1 MKRII
6 GLLLLV
12 ALSASVFGCAPGAKK
27 DDKIVLKMWVM
38 PNSLEPVKDLEDV
51 LQPFLLKHP
60 NLEIKITAVDWGA
73 AWPKITTAA
82 TSGDVPDIV
91 QLGSTWVGTISSMN
105 ALYDMK
111 DKIGELGGADAFV
124 PAAWQS
130 SGIEGSNTVTA
141 LPWIVDARAIFY
153 RTDIFARLGL
163 TSKDLETWDGF
174 DKALAKI
181 KAANLTVDGKLV
193 APLGISGKNDWNV
206 VHSLA
211 PWIWGAGGD
220 FVGPDRKTSV
230 LSSEAVLN
238 GLKFYIS
245 FVKKGYVPIDYLEQ
259 NTAQI
264 SSRFN
269 GGECAVYFD
278 GPYEVKNLT
287 TPLSEGGAYG
297 SVTSKNFGV
306 VPYPR
311 GPKGRFTF
319 VGGSNLAIFKASKN
333 KEAAWEVLKY
343 LMTYNAQ
350 VSYSKYSGFLPSKK
364 DAFDHPY
371 FSADPRRRIFKEA
384 LQYGKIYPVIPQWGL
399 LEPILTRRFGI
410 MWDYVTKG
418 DAYDINDITAQLKTA
433 NEEANTIL
441 RQ

>member
-1 MKRII
+1 MKRIFS
-6 GLLLLV
+6 LLLLIV
-12 ALSASVFGCAPGAKK
+12 IAFAAFGCAPGPKK
-27 DDKIVLKMWVM
+27 SEKITLKMWVM

-51 LQPFLLKHP
+51 LKPFLLKHP
-60 NLEIKITAVDWGA
+60 DLELKIVAVDWGA

-105 ALYDMK
+105 ALWDMK
-111 DKIGELGGADAFV
+111 PKVGELGGEDAFV

-130 SGIEGSNTVTA
+130 SGLEGSGQVTA
-141 LPWIVDARAIFY
+141 IPWIVDARAIFY
-153 RTDIFARLGL
+153 RTDIFAKLGM
-163 TSKDLETWDGF
+163 SARDLDTWAGF
-174 DKALAKI
+174 EKALAKI
-181 KAANLTVDGKLV
+181 KASNLTIDGKPV

-211 PWIWGAGGD
+211 PWIWADGGD
-220 FVGPDRKTSV
+220 FIAPDRKSAV
-230 LSSEAVLN
+230 LSSEAVMEALR
-238 GLKFYIS
+238 FYIS

-269 GGECAVYFD
+269 VGECAIYFD

-306 VPYPR
+306 VPYPK

-343 LMTYNAQ
+343 LMSYNAQ
-350 VSYSKYSGFLPSKK
+350 VAYSKYSGFLPSKR

-371 FSADPRRRIFKEA
+371 FSSDPRRRIFKEA
-384 LQYGKIYPVIPQWGL
+384 LKYGKIYPVIPQWGL

-418 DAYDINDITAQLKTA
+418 ASYDLKDITEQLKTA